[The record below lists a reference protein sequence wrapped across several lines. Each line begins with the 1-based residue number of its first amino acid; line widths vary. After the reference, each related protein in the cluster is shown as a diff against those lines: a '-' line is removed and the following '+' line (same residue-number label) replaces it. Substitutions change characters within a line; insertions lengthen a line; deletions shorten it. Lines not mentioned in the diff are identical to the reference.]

1 MPSTPPRRGPAAA
14 LPLENLNVS
23 PPPVISLCESSEQTP
38 EPRRKTS
45 KPAKRLNVRTR
56 TPLKRYVPATD
67 PRRAPDRRHD
77 NKKRRR
83 SYQDN
88 TNPRPRRTSSSRPKG
103 STAVTKL
110 SASTCSAVF
119 YMNPHNSSGSR
130 NSDSTVTEVSRGH
143 TPIYDPAAWEV
154 LTDADSLNT
163 AYETAVST
171 YSRQVTAK
179 LAKKR
184 EREKGSQK
192 S

>member
-1 MPSTPPRRGPAAA
+1 
-14 LPLENLNVS
+14 
-23 PPPVISLCESSEQTP
+23 
-38 EPRRKTS
+38 
-45 KPAKRLNVRTR
+45 
-56 TPLKRYVPATD
+56 
-67 PRRAPDRRHD
+67 
-77 NKKRRR
+77 
-83 SYQDN
+83 
-88 TNPRPRRTSSSRPKG
+88 
-103 STAVTKL
+103 
-110 SASTCSAVF
+110 
-119 YMNPHNSSGSR
+119 MNQHTSSGSC